1 MQAAALCL
9 AVFRRVNSD
18 GGRLFQR
25 RRSRWCMEHLVWRRG
40 RGHVI
45 QCRRHIGRYSLEGSR
60 GMRFVR
66 SRHGALG
73 AKMGTR
79 RPIAASQVK
88 ERALPF
94 GGLVLF
100 CLLPSS
106 PVFSRCRSP
115 RRGNSWCVATRGG
128 VRSGSLEKYLPC
140 FGPHGTSPFLTS
152 SFHTG
157 AQGSSGLYGGIRTG
171 TY

>member
-1 MQAAALCL
+1 
-9 AVFRRVNSD
+9 
-18 GGRLFQR
+18 
-25 RRSRWCMEHLVWRRG
+25 MEHLVWRRG

-106 PVFSRCRSP
+106 PVFSRCTSGEQLVRRYSRWSP
-115 RRGNSWCVATRGG
+115 LGISREISPMLWAPRHLAVLDFFVPYWGTRFFCTMAASARELTRNT
-128 VRSGSLEKYLPC
+128 VFFLKPENCYQCQTHQDYRPVSLQYTV
-140 FGPHGTSPFLTS
+140 F
-152 SFHTG
+152 
-157 AQGSSGLYGGIRTG
+157 
-171 TY
+171 